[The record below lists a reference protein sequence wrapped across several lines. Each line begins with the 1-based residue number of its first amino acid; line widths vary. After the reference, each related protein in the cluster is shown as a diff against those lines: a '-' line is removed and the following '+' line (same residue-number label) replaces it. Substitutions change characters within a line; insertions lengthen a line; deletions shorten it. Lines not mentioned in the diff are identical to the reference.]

1 MALDL
6 EPIKAAHAGR
16 PLWPDGGAMS
26 QERQVDAALPDGWD
40 NRISPARCTCR

>member
-16 PLWPDGGAMS
+16 PHWPDGGAMS
-26 QERQVDAALPDGWD
+26 QGRYAALPDEWD
-40 NRISPARCTCR
+40 NRISSARCTCR